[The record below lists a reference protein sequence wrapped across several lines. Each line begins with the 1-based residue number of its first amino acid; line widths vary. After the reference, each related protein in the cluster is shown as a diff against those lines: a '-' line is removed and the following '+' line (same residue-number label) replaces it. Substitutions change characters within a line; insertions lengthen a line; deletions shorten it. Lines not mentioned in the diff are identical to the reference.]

1 MSMSESCLVSATEN
15 NISLTAENE
24 FYQNSN
30 VDTSNI
36 INLDNADV
44 TLSNNNT
51 PDILLK
57 NLKLD
62 NKQIIIIGHLNINSI
77 RNKFEQLQE
86 LVNGSIDI
94 LVISETKIDET
105 FPFSQ
110 FYISG
115 YSKPY
120 RLDRTAY
127 GGGVMIYVKENIPS
141 KILKLHSF
149 ADDIESIIFEINLH
163 KRKWL
168 LCGGYNPHRQSVDY
182 FWNILVK
189 H

>member
-1 MSMSESCLVSATEN
+1 MSMSETYLVSATEN

-62 NKQIIIIGHLNINSI
+62 NKHRIIIGHLNINSI

-94 LVISETKIDET
+94 LVI
-105 FPFSQ
+105 
-110 FYISG
+110 
-115 YSKPY
+115 
-120 RLDRTAY
+120 
-127 GGGVMIYVKENIPS
+127 
-141 KILKLHSF
+141 
-149 ADDIESIIFEINLH
+149 
-163 KRKWL
+163 
-168 LCGGYNPHRQSVDY
+168 
-182 FWNILVK
+182 
-189 H
+189 